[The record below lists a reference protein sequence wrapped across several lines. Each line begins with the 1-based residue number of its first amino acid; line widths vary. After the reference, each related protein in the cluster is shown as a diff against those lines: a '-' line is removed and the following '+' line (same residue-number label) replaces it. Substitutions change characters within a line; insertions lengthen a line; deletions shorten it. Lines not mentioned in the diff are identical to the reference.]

1 MKIYEHRIKLFLT
14 PDEFSQFFNYY
25 SEGRLLGSAVDLET
39 DLESYFEGVGEEDLK
54 RCFVTVAANECLVLP
69 FHTNTRVELVF
80 DLILLKENIRL

>member
-39 DLESYFEGVGEEDLK
+39 DLESYFEGVGAVSYTHL
-54 RCFVTVAANECLVLP
+54 TLP
-69 FHTNTRVELVF
+69 TIYAV
-80 DLILLKENIRL
+80 